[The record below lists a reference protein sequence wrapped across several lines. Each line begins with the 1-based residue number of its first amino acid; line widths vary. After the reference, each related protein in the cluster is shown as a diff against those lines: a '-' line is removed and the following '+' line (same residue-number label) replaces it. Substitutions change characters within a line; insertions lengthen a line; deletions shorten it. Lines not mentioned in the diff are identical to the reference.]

1 MSNYELIT
9 KLEKLDY
16 FNSLLKGGI
25 IPVTLIDYKVIY
37 EWYLNELKR
46 LSPSGKQSTTIKRQA
61 KCNTAEEFS
70 VSEVQVYKIIQKMKG

>member
-1 MSNYELIT
+1 MANYELIS

-25 IPVTLIDYKVIY
+25 IPVNWIDYKVIY

-46 LSPSGKQSTTIKRQA
+46 LSPSGKPTPKIKRQA
-61 KCNTAEEFS
+61 KSNTAEEYS
-70 VSEVQVYKIIQKMKG
+70 ISEVQVYRIIQKMRV